1 MELGNYSLLNVKFHV
16 KLGIK
21 TKTIVTVAGEM
32 RLNIRRK
39 KYQCNNL

>member
-21 TKTIVTVAGEM
+21 TETIVPVAGEM
-32 RLNIRRK
+32 RVNIRRK
-39 KYQCNNL
+39 KYLCNSL